1 MSSTLPMASNTGP
14 GSIEST
20 ASDVQF
26 QDSPVM
32 RSNAS
37 GTGVDPFDRTPTSPS
52 SNNSSHDD
60 SSRGECSLVEK
71 GPRKT
76 VYLNCCQCI
85 SCHPLHSF
93 FSPSLSSLT
102 CLTSSCLL
110 RSFFP
115 SFLTFP
121 RFLHKFF
128 SFLFSPCSFLSE
140 KKGVAFPFIGR

>member
-1 MSSTLPMASNTGP
+1 MSSTLPVASNTGP

-37 GTGVDPFDRTPTSPS
+37 GTGIDSSDRNPTSPS

-60 SSRGECSLVEK
+60 SSRGECNLVEK
-71 GPRKT
+71 GSRKT
-76 VYLNCCQCI
+76 VSFNCCQCI

-93 FSPSLSSLT
+93 FSPSLA
-102 CLTSSCLL
+102 SSCLL
-110 RSFFP
+110 RSF
-115 SFLTFP
+115 LTFP
-121 RFLHKFF
+121 CFLRKFF
-128 SFLFSPCSFLSE
+128 SFSPPVLSCQRRRE
-140 KKGVAFPFIGR
+140 LLSHS